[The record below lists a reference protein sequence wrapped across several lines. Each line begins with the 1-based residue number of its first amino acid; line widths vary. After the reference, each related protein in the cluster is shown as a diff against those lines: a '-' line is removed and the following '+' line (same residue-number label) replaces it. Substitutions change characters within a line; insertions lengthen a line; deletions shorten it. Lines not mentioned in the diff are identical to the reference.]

1 MRARGQEWNR
11 IWVVLTLFSAHL
23 SWSAT
28 LSETKAEAQQA
39 ECSKEWIGPLVE
51 KVKQYEKE
59 VRLKPDDAEAHNR
72 LGAACSI
79 LGRWEEALRE
89 FKEAVRL
96 KPKDARAHYGLG
108 VAYLALGDHGGASDQ
123 YDILKDLQ
131 STLAEYL
138 LGRIRGKKP
147 TSPVRRIDETRGPQQ
162 EEFPCP

>member
-11 IWVVLTLFSAHL
+11 IWVVLMLFSAHL

-39 ECSKEWIGPLVE
+39 ECSREWIGPLVE

-59 VRLKPDDAEAHNR
+59 VRLKPDDAEARSR
-72 LGAACSI
+72 LGAACSV
-79 LGRWEEALRE
+79 LGRWEEAQRE

-96 KPKDARAHYGLG
+96 KPEDARAHYGLG
-108 VAYLALGDHGGASDQ
+108 VAYLALGNQGGALHQ
-123 YDILKDLQ
+123 YDILKNLQ
-131 STLAEYL
+131 STFAEYL
-138 LGRIRGKKP
+138 LDRIRGKKP
-147 TSPVRRIDETRGPQQ
+147 TSPARRIDETRGPHQ